1 MKTEAEYRQ
10 EAERIRVLAADCG
23 DAHNSGEN
31 IEAVVRR
38 EARKGLLRS
47 PRRRFVRRRNS

>member
-47 PRRRFVRRRNS
+47 PRRRFVRLRNS